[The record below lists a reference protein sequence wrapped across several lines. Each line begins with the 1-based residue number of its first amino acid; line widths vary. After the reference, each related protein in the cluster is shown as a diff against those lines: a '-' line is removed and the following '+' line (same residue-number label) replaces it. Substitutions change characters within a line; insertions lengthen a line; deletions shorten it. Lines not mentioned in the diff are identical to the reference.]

1 MAGVERYLR
10 RGIGSKVQG
19 MNATAPADF
28 ELHPQLAADTV
39 EVVRWACCRVLLM
52 NDAAYPWLVLVPQ
65 RPALREL
72 HQMVAGD
79 LAQVT
84 AEIVRASEA
93 MERLFQP
100 VKMNVA
106 ALGNQVPQL
115 HIHVIARF
123 EDDPAW
129 PKPVWGVMPALPYD
143 ARDLGARVEALR
155 GAFAG

>member
-1 MAGVERYLR
+1 
-10 RGIGSKVQG
+10 
-19 MNATAPADF
+19 MNATAPATADF
-28 ELHPQLAADTV
+28 DLHPQLAADTV
-39 EVVRWACCRVLLM
+39 EVDRWICCRVLLI
-52 NDAAYPWLVLVPQ
+52 NDATYPWLILVPQ
-65 RPALREL
+65 RPGLREL
-72 HQMVAGD
+72 HDLSADD

-84 AEIVRASEA
+84 AEIVRVSEA

-100 VKMNVA
+100 DKMNVA

-129 PKPVWGVMPALPYD
+129 PKPVWGVTPAEPYGAHD
-143 ARDLGARVEALR
+143 LAARIEALR